1 MLAAHEWLRTQTG
14 PIAAAGIASMGDIE
28 IAGFLAAAAGNIQQC
43 CENAI
48 ALQIRQQ
55 AMEGVDADARKL
67 QSEMG
72 QLRAELAGA
81 RNRVAGFLQDALDLA
96 SRKLLIPMVTSLVT
110 GLVSRKPTAEHTN
123 SKA

>member
-14 PIAAAGIASMGDIE
+14 PIAAAGIVSMGDIE

-72 QLRAELAGA
+72 QLRADLARA
-81 RNRVAGFLQDALDLA
+81 RNHVAEFLQDPLDLA

>member
-14 PIAAAGIASMGDIE
+14 PIAAAGIVSMGDIE

-72 QLRAELAGA
+72 QLRAELARA
-81 RNRVAGFLQDALDLA
+81 RNHVAGFLQDPLDLA

-110 GLVSRKPTAEHTN
+110 GLVSRKPTAQHTN